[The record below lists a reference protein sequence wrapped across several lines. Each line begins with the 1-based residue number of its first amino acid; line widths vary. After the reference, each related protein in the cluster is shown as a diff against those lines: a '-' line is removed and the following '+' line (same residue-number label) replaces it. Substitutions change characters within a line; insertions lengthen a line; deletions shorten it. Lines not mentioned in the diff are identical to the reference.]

1 MPKFNSKYT
10 LIYDILNPKVIH
22 DWSLQKV
29 QNLRTSND
37 ETIIVTTGRLVR
49 QKGYDLAIVAAAE
62 LKQLGLKFNGIL

>member
-49 QKGYDLAIVAAAE
+49 Q
-62 LKQLGLKFNGIL
+62 